1 MAHFDE
7 TSQEKVT
14 CVKNESNNYVLIRI
28 EIDNFQGE
36 KITISS
42 TSDKSITIF
51 GEYIQHWQYLIFR
64 YWGQMFSIMI
74 YNMND
79 GIKCVI
85 SCHVLWLLYY
95 LEVALYKLKMQTCFN
110 ALLSKLF
117 V

>member
-51 GEYIQHWQYLIFR
+51 GEYIQH
-64 YWGQMFSIMI
+64 
-74 YNMND
+74 
-79 GIKCVI
+79 
-85 SCHVLWLLYY
+85 
-95 LEVALYKLKMQTCFN
+95 
-110 ALLSKLF
+110 
-117 V
+117 